1 VLAFLPAPGD
11 LVSDRQHPAEPS
23 PIYEIRVRGHL
34 SQTLLGAF
42 PALQAGRE
50 GSDTILKGPLEDQ
63 AALHG
68 ILVQIERLGIELLEV
83 RRLPALP

>member
-1 VLAFLPAPGD
+1 LLSASGLSA
-11 LVSDRQHPAEPS
+11 
-23 PIYEIRVRGHL
+23 RG
-34 SQTLLGAF
+34 
-42 PALQAGRE
+42 P
-50 GSDTILKGPLEDQ
+50 GPLEDQ

>member
-1 VLAFLPAPGD
+1 MV
-11 LVSDRQHPAEPS
+11 PS

-34 SQTLLGAF
+34 SPTLLGAF

-50 GSDTILKGPLEDQ
+50 DSDTILIGPLEDQ

>member
-1 VLAFLPAPGD
+1 MMA
-11 LVSDRQHPAEPS
+11 
-23 PIYEIRVRGHL
+23 IYEIRVRGHL
-34 SQTLLGAF
+34 SPTLLGAF
-42 PALQAGRE
+42 PAFQAGRE
-50 GSDTILKGPLEDQ
+50 NSDTILIGPLEDQ

>member
-1 VLAFLPAPGD
+1 MLAFLPAPGD
-11 LVSDRQHPAEPS
+11 LVT

>member
-1 VLAFLPAPGD
+1 MIPTAPRNAKV
-11 LVSDRQHPAEPS
+11 LVSDHVVVSNNTQYH
-23 PIYEIRVRGHL
+23 
-34 SQTLLGAF
+34 GAF

-83 RRLPALP
+83 RRLPALS